1 MDPASGP
8 SPRHG
13 RGAVC
18 FALAADGATGDTTSV
33 RRLAIALVHHPVL
46 DKSGATVT
54 SAVTNMDVHD
64 LSRSAK
70 TFGAS
75 DFFVTTP
82 IEAQRTLVSTILGH
96 WTEGS
101 SAKRIP
107 SRKDALEMVR
117 VVPTLDAAIEAL
129 GGRAQVEVW
138 VTAARTEAGKE
149 ALPDYATAR
158 ARLRSDDPR
167 AVLVVFGTSWG
178 LTPALVESA
187 DARLPPIFGPTA
199 YNHLSVRSA
208 CAITLDRLVAER

>member
-1 MDPASGP
+1 M
-8 SPRHG
+8 
-13 RGAVC
+13 
-18 FALAADGATGDTTSV
+18 
-33 RRLAIALVHHPVL
+33 
-46 DKSGATVT
+46 T

-70 TFGAS
+70 TFGAT

-82 IEAQRTLVSTILGH
+82 IEAQRTLVQTILGH

-107 SRKDALEMVR
+107 SRKDALEGVR
-117 VVPTLDAAIEAL
+117 VVPTLEAAIDAL

-138 VTAARTEAGKE
+138 VTAARTEAGKQP
-149 ALPDYATAR
+149 LPDYATAR
-158 ARLRSDDPR
+158 ARLRGGDPR

-187 DARLPPIFGPTA
+187 DERLPPIFGPGP
-199 YNHLSVRSA
+199 YNHLSVRAA